1 MLNTA
6 AKIAFLILIPL
17 SVFATPKEKETI
29 SLQVVTSKTR
39 IHSAYANNVFAYTDL
54 VFTQFNGKKVV
65 YQCVQHGDICP
76 MMESGKTYTADRAG
90 GFVYFSMNSPDD
102 KKALSVKFKQV
113 GSW

>member
-76 MMESGKTYTADRAG
+76 MMESGKTYTADREG
-90 GFVYFSMNSPDD
+90 NFIYISMDTPDD
-102 KKALSVKFKQV
+102 KKAVSVKFRQV
-113 GSW
+113 GNW